1 MVSSMPSSYDSP
13 PYTASASA
21 SEGVYCGSS
30 WECGGGDSV
39 VGSELE
45 AAEALAGLAHSEL
58 PTHRVKTESPPP
70 HSGGTNPQDA
80 ALLRPPCPSEVR
92 CYDSFL
98 YFLVRSFGCFLL
110 IFNRF
115 ESNCYIKS

>member
-13 PYTASASA
+13 PYTASA

>member
-1 MVSSMPSSYDSP
+1 MVYGMPSSYDSP

-21 SEGVYCGSS
+21 SASEGVYCCSS

-45 AAEALAGLAHSEL
+45 AAEALAGLAHSAL
-58 PTHRVKTESPPP
+58 PTHRVKTESPPL
-70 HSGGTNPQDA
+70 HSGGTNPQEYA

-98 YFLVRSFGCFLL
+98 YLTPFELFFTTFWFGLLVVFS
-110 IFNRF
+110 
-115 ESNCYIKS
+115 